1 MSQENVEVAREA
13 YARFQA
19 GDPEWSDWVHPE
31 IEWDFSGNPLADLPN
46 RGRGRD
52 ALLKEVIETYFSGWI
67 DYEGEITE
75 TIDAGDD
82 VVVRIHERVR
92 MRDSDAV
99 LERELTHVWTV
110 RNRKWIYWRIYP
122 DWDSALKDVGLS
134 E

>member
-13 YARFQA
+13 YTRFQA
-19 GDPEWSDWVHPE
+19 GDPAWSDWVHPE

-67 DYEGEITE
+67 DYHGEITE
-75 TIDAGDD
+75 TVDAGDD
-82 VVVRIHERVR
+82 VVVMIHERVR

-99 LERELTHVWTV
+99 LERDLAHVWTIRDRQWV
-110 RNRKWIYWRIYP
+110 YWRIYP
-122 DWDSALKDVGLS
+122 DWDSALEAVGPS